1 MIKINPVKKILL
13 IKSFKHKK
21 SSKLPVV
28 EKPLVAFMEFKNL
41 EPENEFLG
49 GLKSLFDNIHE
60 V

>member
-1 MIKINPVKKILL
+1 MKETGLDIQLNLGTKKMIKINPVKKILL

-41 EPENEFLG
+41 
-49 GLKSLFDNIHE
+49 
-60 V
+60 